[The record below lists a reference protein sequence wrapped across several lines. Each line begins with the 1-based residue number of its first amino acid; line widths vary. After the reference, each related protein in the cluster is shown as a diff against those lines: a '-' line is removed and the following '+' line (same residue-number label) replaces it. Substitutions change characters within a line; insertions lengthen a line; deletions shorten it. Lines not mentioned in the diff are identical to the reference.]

1 MPAKVSAKGYRP
13 IIRPKNLRTTVPLK
27 NIRKAVREVVEMRK
41 NDPVGYAAMLK
52 RYENTVVR
60 IVPG

>member
-1 MPAKVSAKGYRP
+1 M
-13 IIRPKNLRTTVPLK
+13 PLK
-27 NIRKAVREVVEMRK
+27 NIREAVREVVEMRE

-52 RYENTVVR
+52 KYENTVVR